1 MLAATVLASHYG
13 SSQARFADLT
23 APGEVALVR
32 LPWGRTG
39 SGGQVPVERR
49 AGAGLLQVFRRA
61 GRVPQGR
68 PASAS
73 GAVTAAALVANPPR
87 RTRRRRQVGA
97 EVPRPVTADMSAM
110 VAPQLMSQV
119 SDAQAPPMTL
129 ITKRD
134 IQATRSHHSRHTERR
149 FCVARGRAGSTASRA
164 QCARLWACASGVRK
178 AFRCDPVSGW

>member
-1 MLAATVLASHYG
+1 MPSGTGQCRFVRVIPVLIFPRARSCVGFVLAATVLASHHYAA
-13 SSQARFADLT
+13 SQARFADLT

-87 RTRRRRQVGA
+87 RTRRGWQVGA

-119 SDAQAPPMTL
+119 SDAQTP
-129 ITKRD
+129 R
-134 IQATRSHHSRHTERR
+134 
-149 FCVARGRAGSTASRA
+149 
-164 QCARLWACASGVRK
+164 
-178 AFRCDPVSGW
+178 

>member
-1 MLAATVLASHYG
+1 MLPGGGQRHVGIQAGNSLPPGPAACHRSASTADSPGVTAMASGKQAGPRARSCVGFVLAATVLASHHYE

-32 LPWGRTG
+32 LSWRRTG
-39 SGGQVPVERR
+39 RFSQAARVPVERR

-73 GAVTAAALVANPPR
+73 GAVTAAAWVANPPR
-87 RTRRRRQVGA
+87 RTRRGRQVGA

-119 SDAQAPPMTL
+119 SDAQAP
-129 ITKRD
+129 R
-134 IQATRSHHSRHTERR
+134 
-149 FCVARGRAGSTASRA
+149 
-164 QCARLWACASGVRK
+164 
-178 AFRCDPVSGW
+178 

>member
-1 MLAATVLASHYG
+1 MSSGRRAVGYRAVPFRPCYSRVDLPPSPELCWPQRCWPATTMPLHKPGSRISRLRERWHSSAYHGAVRGQAA
-13 SSQARFADLT
+13 R
-23 APGEVALVR
+23 
-32 LPWGRTG
+32 
-39 SGGQVPVERR
+39 VPVERR

-87 RTRRRRQVGA
+87 RTRRGRQVGA

-119 SDAQAPPMTL
+119 SDAQAP
-129 ITKRD
+129 R
-134 IQATRSHHSRHTERR
+134 
-149 FCVARGRAGSTASRA
+149 
-164 QCARLWACASGVRK
+164 
-178 AFRCDPVSGW
+178 